1 MLTAFLSSGDIFA
14 EMRKYMNYHDALFF
28 DIDGTII
35 SERTHTIPESAV
47 KAIEAAGKNGCLT
60 FINTGRTYFFVPIV
74 LKKIAFDGFLC
85 GCGTHI
91 ISRLPESDKISEK
104 ISPVKSVDESPFTAM
119 PEHLHTLYHR
129 LIPQEESLQII
140 QMLQEC
146 NIDGVLE
153 GECFNYFSHKKSRFE
168 QINEIRDSFLGNV
181 TGRARFFDDPD
192 IRADKFVIWTDENS
206 DIKTFLDFAEKKNY
220 DVIDRRFG
228 FYEIV
233 PNGHSKATAI
243 EFILKQFGLGK
254 EHAYV
259 FGDSSN
265 DLPMFTCVPNTIAMG
280 EYDPVLKP
288 YASFVTKTVE
298 DDGIAYALK
307 HFGFI

>member
-1 MLTAFLSSGDIFA
+1 
-14 EMRKYMNYHDALFF
+14 MNYHDALFF

-35 SERTHTIPESAV
+35 SEKTHTIPESAIE
-47 KAIEAAGKNGCLT
+47 AIETAGKNGCLT
-60 FINTGRTYFFVPIV
+60 FINTGRTYFFVPIA
-74 LKKIAFDGFLC
+74 LKKIDFDGFLC

-91 ISRLPESDKISEK
+91 ISRLPEPDEISEK
-104 ISPVKSVDESPFTAM
+104 VSSSENKNPLTAM
-119 PEHLHTLYHR
+119 PEHMQTLYHR
-129 LIPQEESLQII
+129 SIPQEESMQII
-140 QMLQEC
+140 EMLQKC

-153 GECFNYFSHKKSRFE
+153 GECFNYFNHGKSRFE
-168 QINEIRDSFLGNV
+168 QINQIQNSFLGNV
-181 TGRARFFDDPD
+181 TGCSGFFDDPE
-192 IRADKFVIWTDENS
+192 ICADKLVAWTDEKS
-206 DIKTFLDFAEKKNY
+206 DIKTFLDFAKRKNY

-243 EFILKQFGLGK
+243 EFILNQFGLTK

-288 YASFVTKTVE
+288 YTSFITKTVE